1 MSTMP
6 EPITFAKKEVEPF
19 AAEVRRIVGSKLPP
33 SASFEQREAAML
45 AVSNEAVRIG
55 LEVEL
60 QAIADDQG
68 EELTVDGAPYKVHE
82 PGTVEYHS
90 LCGPLSVRRST
101 YRRVGERNGP
111 TVVPLDLA
119 AGLVERSTP
128 ALAHSVALGYAK
140 HDLRSHGE
148 DLVAAH
154 RIPPS
159 RTTLERVAQRTAETV
174 QEHAPSIAAYV
185 RRGEQLPQG
194 AHAITT
200 GLDRTT
206 VPMEELWPAGVTKKP
221 VRRTK
226 PRVRRT
232 PAPVTVNYRMAY
244 VGTVSIVDAQG
255 EALVT
260 RKYAIPAEDDPVT
273 GVVAKMVADVRAAK
287 RQKPTMA
294 VGIVQDGGKEMWSLV
309 RDGLAKEPTVGKV
322 FEGIDRYHLLERLAK
337 ALEII
342 EPEAAARRAQLEI
355 WKHDFDLRDSAI
367 DSVEHWLHKRHLELE
382 PAAAEKLWEHLVY
395 LRNNKDRMRYVT
407 LRLEGLPVGSG
418 VTEGAAKSVV
428 GVRTKGR
435 SERWKPRGLRNALML
450 RSWYCSDRFA
460 GLWRHLSRRY
470 AADVANR

>member
-6 EPITFAKKEVEPF
+6 EPVTFAKRKVKLL
-19 AAEVRRIVGSKLPP
+19 AAEVRDIVGRALPRG
-33 SASFEQREAAML
+33 ASFEQREAAML

-55 LEVEL
+55 LEAEL

-68 EELTVDGAPYKVHE
+68 NELTVNGTLYKVHE
-82 PGTVEYHS
+82 RGTVEYHS
-90 LCGPLSVRRST
+90 LCGPLSVARST

-111 TVVPLDLA
+111 TVVPLELA
-119 AGLVERSTP
+119 AGLIERATP
-128 ALAHSVALGYAK
+128 ALAQSVTLGYAK

-148 DLVAAH
+148 DLVVAH

-159 RTTLERVAQRTAETV
+159 RTTLERIAQRSAETA
-174 QEHAPSIAAYV
+174 QEHASRIAADV
-185 RRGEQLPQG
+185 RRGERLPEG
-194 AHAITT
+194 AHAITA

-206 VPMEELWPAGVTKKP
+206 VPMEEPLPATVTRKP
-221 VRRTK
+221 PRRTK
-226 PRVRRT
+226 PRVRRA
-232 PAPVTVNYRMAY
+232 PPPVTVNYRMAY
-244 VGTVSIVDAQG
+244 IGTVSIVDAQG

-309 RDGLAKEPTVGKV
+309 RDGLAKEPTVEKV

-337 ALEII
+337 ALEIV
-342 EPEAAARRAQLEI
+342 EPDAAARRAQLEI
-355 WKHDFDLRDSAI
+355 WKRDFDLRDSAI
-367 DSVEHWLHKRHLELE
+367 DSVELWLHKRYTQLE

-435 SERWKPRGLRNALML
+435 SERWKPPGLRNALTL

-470 AADVANR
+470 TADVVNR